1 MTAPKGAPLL
11 DAVPQGAAPPAVAAT
26 GRKLG
31 FAPKLFYGLGS
42 IAYGV
47 KDQGFQ
53 TLLLIYYNQVLGLPA
68 IMVSTALMLALVLD
82 AFIDPIVGQVSDN
95 WRSRLG
101 RRHPFMYFAAV
112 PICVAFYFVWNP
124 PSLAPQAMFFYLLA
138 VAVTLRA
145 FLSMYEIPNASLLP
159 ELTEDYDERTAL
171 YSYRYFFGV
180 AGGLGMTVAAF
191 SIFLRPTAAFPTG
204 QLNPHGYHAYSIAAI
219 AVMLLSILASAIGT
233 QKVAQRFQAP
243 PVRRIGLV
251 RTLREMVE
259 TISNKSILVML
270 GVGMFSGMATGMA
283 GALNLYL
290 TTYFWGLRGNQ
301 ISLLSMAALFG
312 SAIALV
318 VATPISKRI
327 GKKYTCLGGFMLY
340 LVVSS
345 ALILLRIFG
354 VLAANG
360 SNLLVGLLFV
370 QAVLTVA
377 CGVTSAIA
385 AGSMIADVVEEVE
398 EKTGRRSEGL
408 LLSANTFIAK
418 AVSGFGLLAAGLL
431 LSFVHFPSGAQ
442 PSEVPLE
449 VLHRLGVVYIGALI
463 LLYSV
468 SITCLFNYPLSR
480 ESHEARLQRLATRR
494 ARLAE

>member
-1 MTAPKGAPLL
+1 MTVSKGEPLS
-11 DAVPQGAAPPAVAAT
+11 DAASAGSAAVAA
-26 GRKLG
+26 GGPKLG

-53 TLLLIYYNQVLGLPA
+53 ALLLIYYNQVLGLPA

-101 RRHPFMYFAAV
+101 RRHPFMYVAAI
-112 PICVAFYFVWNP
+112 PICVAFYFIWNP
-124 PSLAPQAMFFYLLA
+124 PELAAGAMFFYLLA

-159 ELTEDYDERTAL
+159 ELTENYDERTAL
-171 YSYRYFFGV
+171 YSYRYFFGM

-204 QLNPHGYHAYSIAAI
+204 QLNPDGYHAYSIAAI
-219 AVMLLSILASAIGT
+219 VVMLASILISALGT
-233 QKVAQRFQAP
+233 QKVAQRFRAP
-243 PVRRIGLV
+243 PVRRIGLT
-251 RTLREMVE
+251 RTLREMFE

-283 GALNLYL
+283 GALNIYL
-290 TTYFWGLRGNQ
+290 TTYFWGLRGDQ

-312 SAIALV
+312 SGIAV
-318 VATPISKRI
+318 AVATPISKRI
-327 GKKYTCLGGFMLY
+327 GKKYTCVGGFAIY
-340 LVVSS
+340 LVISS
-345 ALILLRIFG
+345 TLILLRIFD

-360 SNLLVGLLFV
+360 SNLLVGLLFG
-370 QAVLTVA
+370 QAVLTIA
-377 CGVTSAIA
+377 AGVTSAIA

-408 LLSANTFIAK
+408 LLSANTFVAK

-431 LSFVHFPSGAQ
+431 LSFVKFPSGAQ

-449 VLHRLGVVYIGALI
+449 VLHNLGVVYIAAL
-463 LLYSV
+463 LMLYSV
-468 SITCLFNYPLSR
+468 AMVCLFNYPLSR
-480 ESHEARLQRLATRR
+480 QGHEARLQRLA
-494 ARLAE
+494 ARGARPAE